1 MTTALMMKTW
11 KHELTFYFLSLQSD
25 VLSAWHS
32 YVGITC
38 YLSAIHWSVHL
49 YALVNRSSSSVNSGF
64 KMSLESSTTH
74 CYCFISYTP
83 TSLWIP
89 TVPVV
94 MLAWEMPLFWLIIC
108 CTSWIFVW
116 RTTAYLPQLVLTKY
130 ILTSPLAEVHL
141 NLVPSSLLLL

>member
-1 MTTALMMKTW
+1 MMKTW
-11 KHELTFYFLSLQSD
+11 KHELTFYFLSFQSD
-25 VLSAWHS
+25 ALSAWHS
-32 YVGITC
+32 FVGIMC
-38 YLSAIHWSVHL
+38 YLSAILWSLHL
-49 YALVNRSSSSVNSGF
+49 YALVNRSSSSVNSVL

-83 TSLWIP
+83 TSLCIP

-116 RTTAYLPQLVLTKY
+116 WTIAYSVVRALPQLVLTKY
-130 ILTSPLAEVHL
+130 ILISPLAEVHL
-141 NLVPSSLLLL
+141 NLLPSSSLLL